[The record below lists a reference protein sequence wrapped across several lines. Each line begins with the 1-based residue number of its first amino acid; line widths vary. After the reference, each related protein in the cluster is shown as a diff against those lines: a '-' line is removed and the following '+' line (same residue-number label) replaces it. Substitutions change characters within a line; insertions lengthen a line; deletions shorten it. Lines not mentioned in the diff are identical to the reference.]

1 MDVMFIILLGVLGLI
16 LLTMILGSFFTVETA
31 QVAVITRFG
40 KFLRV
45 ADPGLNWKFPYIDT
59 VAGVVSLRVNQIS
72 LTMETKTKDNVFVTI
87 PISVQN
93 RVRPEKVFDA
103 YYKLSDP
110 TAQIKSYVEQV
121 ILGHVPGMTL
131 DEVFASQSSIAAAVK
146 QELDADMATF
156 GFEIVN
162 VLVTDIVPDQKVK
175 SAMNDINAA
184 QREQVAA
191 NARGEAEKILVVKK
205 AEAESE
211 SKALQGQGI
220 ANQRKAIIEGL
231 QSSTVAGSNWVF
243 PANVTVALNAP
254 LGQVSGVTVDSH
266 GNVYLADLG
275 NARIFAVSP
284 TGGIRIVAGNGTPG
298 FSGDGGPATA
308 ASLSSPYGM
317 AVDALGN
324 LFIADWGN
332 ARIRKVTPSGVITTV
347 AGGGTA
353 DPSRLRMSPT
363 SRPVPTSKTQRVA
376 WLPAFCMP
384 QEHFAG
390 IANSQPGNTTPGA
403 HRFWDDGGARACV
416 RAREPAFRWRD

>member
-1 MDVMFIILLGVLGLI
+1 MDPMFLILVGVLALIVLIILLS
-16 LLTMILGSFFTVETA
+16 SFFTVNTA
-31 QVAVITRFG
+31 EVAIITRFG

-45 ADPGLNWKFPYIDT
+45 ADPGLNWKRPFFDS
-59 VAGVVSLRVNQIS
+59 VAGIVSLRVNQIS

-93 RVRPEKVFDA
+93 RVRPEKVYDA

-205 AEAESE
+205 AEAES
-211 SKALQGQGI
+211 KALQGQGI

-231 QSSTVAGSNWVF
+231 QVSIEQFQKVVDGASSKDVMQLVM
-243 PANVTVALNAP
+243 VTQYFDTLKSIGESDKTNT
-254 LGQVSGVTVDSH
+254 LFLSH
-266 GNVYLADLG
+266 
-275 NARIFAVSP
+275 S
-284 TGGIRIVAGNGTPG
+284 
-298 FSGDGGPATA
+298 
-308 ASLSSPYGM
+308 
-317 AVDALGN
+317 
-324 LFIADWGN
+324 
-332 ARIRKVTPSGVITTV
+332 
-347 AGGGTA
+347 
-353 DPSRLRMSPT
+353 
-363 SRPVPTSKTQRVA
+363 
-376 WLPAFCMP
+376 
-384 QEHFAG
+384 
-390 IANSQPGNTTPGA
+390 PGA
-403 HRFWDDGGARACV
+403 VKEVSEQILDSMLTAQRANN
-416 RAREPAFRWRD
+416 

>member
-1 MDVMFIILLGVLGLI
+1 MDLAYLIPLGVLALI
-16 LLTMILGSFFTVETA
+16 VLSLILGSFFTVNTA

-45 ADPGLNWKFPYIDT
+45 AEAGLNWKTPYIDS
-59 VAGVVSLRVNQIS
+59 VSGVVSLRVNQIT

-93 RVRPEKVFDA
+93 RLRPEKVFVA

-110 TAQIKSYVEQV
+110 VAQIKSYVEQV

-156 GFEIVN
+156 GYEIVN

-220 ANQRKAIIEGL
+220 ANQRKAIIQGL
-231 QSSTVAGSNWVF
+231 QSSIEQFQQAVEGTSSREVMQLVL
-243 PANVTVALNAP
+243 VTQYFDTLKSIGESDKTNT
-254 LGQVSGVTVDSH
+254 LF
-266 GNVYLADLG
+266 LA
-275 NARIFAVSP
+275 
-284 TGGIRIVAGNGTPG
+284 
-298 FSGDGGPATA
+298 
-308 ASLSSPYGM
+308 
-317 AVDALGN
+317 
-324 LFIADWGN
+324 
-332 ARIRKVTPSGVITTV
+332 
-347 AGGGTA
+347 
-353 DPSRLRMSPT
+353 
-363 SRPVPTSKTQRVA
+363 
-376 WLPAFCMP
+376 
-384 QEHFAG
+384 H
-390 IANSQPGNTTPGA
+390 TPGA
-403 HRFWDDGGARACV
+403 VKDVAEQIIDSMLVAERAKG
-416 RAREPAFRWRD
+416 

>member
-1 MDVMFIILLGVLGLI
+1 MDGFFLI
-16 LLTMILGSFFTVETA
+16 LAGLVALVVLILFFSSFFTVSTS

-40 KFLRV
+40 EFKRV
-45 ADPGLNWKFPYIDT
+45 AQPGLNLKIPIIES
-59 VAGVVSLRVNQIS
+59 VAGVVSLRVSQIS

-93 RVRPEKVFDA
+93 RVRPEKVYDA
-103 YYKLSDP
+103 FYKLSDP

-162 VLVTDIVPDQKVK
+162 VLVTDIVPDAKVK

-205 AEAESE
+205 AEAEAE

-231 QSSTVAGSNWVF
+231 QVSIEQFQKVVDGASSKDVMQLVMVTQYFDTLKSIGESDKTNTLFLSHSPAAVKDVSQQILDSMLVAGS
-243 PANVTVALNAP
+243 A
-254 LGQVSGVTVDSH
+254 
-266 GNVYLADLG
+266 
-275 NARIFAVSP
+275 
-284 TGGIRIVAGNGTPG
+284 
-298 FSGDGGPATA
+298 
-308 ASLSSPYGM
+308 
-317 AVDALGN
+317 
-324 LFIADWGN
+324 
-332 ARIRKVTPSGVITTV
+332 KV
-347 AGGGTA
+347 
-353 DPSRLRMSPT
+353 
-363 SRPVPTSKTQRVA
+363 
-376 WLPAFCMP
+376 
-384 QEHFAG
+384 
-390 IANSQPGNTTPGA
+390 
-403 HRFWDDGGARACV
+403 
-416 RAREPAFRWRD
+416 

>member
-1 MDVMFIILLGVLGLI
+1 MDPLFLILLGVFALI
-16 LLTMILGSFFTVETA
+16 VIIVLLSSIFTVNTA
-31 QVAVITRFG
+31 EVVVVTRFG

-45 ADPGLNWKFPYIDT
+45 ADPGINFKIPIFDT
-59 VAGVVSLRVNQIS
+59 IAGRVSLRVSQIS

-93 RVRPEKVFDA
+93 RVRPEKVYDA
-103 YYKLSDP
+103 FYKLSDP

-205 AEAESE
+205 AEAEAE

-231 QSSTVAGSNWVF
+231 QNSVEQFQKAVEGASSRDVMQLVLVTQYFDTLKSIGESDRTNTLFLAHSPSAVKEVSDQILESVLVAQR
-243 PANVTVALNAP
+243 AN
-254 LGQVSGVTVDSH
+254 G
-266 GNVYLADLG
+266 
-275 NARIFAVSP
+275 
-284 TGGIRIVAGNGTPG
+284 
-298 FSGDGGPATA
+298 
-308 ASLSSPYGM
+308 
-317 AVDALGN
+317 
-324 LFIADWGN
+324 
-332 ARIRKVTPSGVITTV
+332 
-347 AGGGTA
+347 
-353 DPSRLRMSPT
+353 
-363 SRPVPTSKTQRVA
+363 
-376 WLPAFCMP
+376 
-384 QEHFAG
+384 
-390 IANSQPGNTTPGA
+390 
-403 HRFWDDGGARACV
+403 
-416 RAREPAFRWRD
+416 

>member
-1 MDVMFIILLGVLGLI
+1 MDVLFTVLLAIIAIIALSL
-16 LLTMILGSFFTVETA
+16 ILGSFFTVNTA

-45 ADPGLNWKFPYIDT
+45 ADAGLNWKMPYFDT
-59 VAGVVSLRVNQIS
+59 KAGMVSLRVNQIT

-93 RVRPEKVFDA
+93 RVRPEKVYDA
-103 YYKLSDP
+103 FYKLSDP
-110 TAQIKSYVEQV
+110 VAQIKSYVEQV

-156 GFEIVN
+156 GYEIVN
-162 VLVTDIVPDQKVK
+162 VLVTDIVPDSKVK

-231 QSSTVAGSNWVF
+231 QTSVEQFQKAVEGASAKEVMQLVLVTQYFDTLKSIGESDKTNTLFLAHS
-243 PANVTVALNAP
+243 PAAVKE
-254 LGQVSGVTVDSH
+254 VSDQILDSM
-266 GNVYLADLG
+266 LA
-275 NARIFAVSP
+275 A
-284 TGGIRIVAGNGTPG
+284 
-298 FSGDGGPATA
+298 
-308 ASLSSPYGM
+308 
-317 AVDALGN
+317 
-324 LFIADWGN
+324 
-332 ARIRKVTPSGVITTV
+332 
-347 AGGGTA
+347 
-353 DPSRLRMSPT
+353 
-363 SRPVPTSKTQRVA
+363 QR
-376 WLPAFCMP
+376 
-384 QEHFAG
+384 
-390 IANSQPGNTTPGA
+390 ANN
-403 HRFWDDGGARACV
+403 
-416 RAREPAFRWRD
+416 

>member
-1 MDVMFIILLGVLGLI
+1 MDMFVVILLVVAGIIAITL
-16 LLTMILGSFFTVETA
+16 ILGSFFTVNTA
-31 QVAVITRFG
+31 QVAIITRFG

-45 ADPGLNWKFPYIDT
+45 AEAGLNWKMPYFDS
-59 VAGVVSLRVNQIS
+59 VSGLVSLRVNQIT

-156 GFEIVN
+156 GYEIVN

-191 NARGEAEKILVVKK
+191 NARGEAEKILVVKR
-205 AEAESE
+205 AEAEAE

-231 QSSTVAGSNWVF
+231 QNSVEEF
-243 PANVTVALNAP
+243 
-254 LGQVSGVTVDSH
+254 QK
-266 GNVYLADLG
+266 
-275 NARIFAVSP
+275 
-284 TGGIRIVAGNGTPG
+284 
-298 FSGDGGPATA
+298 
-308 ASLSSPYGM
+308 
-317 AVDALGN
+317 AVDGASSRDVMQLVLVTQYFDTLKSIGESDKTNTLFLSHSPGSVKEVSDQILESMLG
-324 LFIADWGN
+324 AQ
-332 ARIRKVTPSGVITTV
+332 K
-347 AGGGTA
+347 
-353 DPSRLRMSPT
+353 
-363 SRPVPTSKTQRVA
+363 
-376 WLPAFCMP
+376 
-384 QEHFAG
+384 
-390 IANSQPGNTTPGA
+390 ANG
-403 HRFWDDGGARACV
+403 
-416 RAREPAFRWRD
+416 